1 MEARGRPALVPG
13 ESPASVITSSPIL
26 SNSGRT
32 PLILLVLHLLSRAH
46 LAPLAFQPHPSPLSL
61 SCFLCPLY
69 RFRQRFLSSP
79 LSLLFLRVILRF
91 HSARN
96 SFSFVSFLF
105 HNFPRIR
112 FPRVLIVHAKKLFHS
127 QTMNKKSRVRKLHFK
142 HDFTFK
148 VNLTNYRLDSVLTV
162 NVSKMRF
169 TTTKISHAC
178 DGHITVSCIWYSAAF
193 FPPKLRSRRGTR
205 IISRLL
211 AELTIERKRKFSHC
225 SFRAGRCSVA
235 TFGFQ

>member
-32 PLILLVLHLLSRAH
+32 PLVLLVLHLLSRAH
-46 LAPLAFQPHPSPLSL
+46 LAPLAFQPHPPLSPCLFLSL
-61 SCFLCPLY
+61 SSVPLPPAISLLSFEPAVSSSYSPFPLRAQQFLIRLIFISQFPSY
-69 RFRQRFLSSP
+69 TLSSGP
-79 LSLLFLRVILRF
+79 YCSC
-91 HSARN
+91 
-96 SFSFVSFLF
+96 
-105 HNFPRIR
+105 
-112 FPRVLIVHAKKLFHS
+112 KKLFHS
-127 QTMNKKSRVRKLHFK
+127 QTMNKKNRVRKFHFK
-142 HDFTFK
+142 HDFAFK

-162 NVSKMRF
+162 NISKMRF

-178 DGHITVSCIWYSAAF
+178 DDYIIVSCTWYSAAF